1 MLSCAYIE
9 LWMHL
14 GSLESTQEAS
24 VAFSCASR
32 NSFASLVL
40 SKLLREYLSRHKHA
54 KQNQFFVVARR
65 AIQHF
70 PATLSKSGFFKVSEA
85 GIDFAVPFPRL
96 LKDLPENKDLV
107 TVRTQNPA
115 CYLPMSFSRR
125 VVMRPC
131 ITFRNTYLV
140 RYRSV
145 MLALH
150 ILVDYIL
157 QFGKYIFVNN

>member
-40 SKLLREYLSRHKHA
+40 SKLLREYLSRQKHA
-54 KQNQFFVVARR
+54 KQNQFFVVTRR

-70 PATLSKSGFFKVSEA
+70 LATLSKSGFFKVSEA

-96 LKDLPENKDLV
+96 LKDLPENKGLV

-140 RYRSV
+140 RYGSV

-150 ILVDYIL
+150 ILVD
-157 QFGKYIFVNN
+157 

>member
-1 MLSCAYIE
+1 MSAWLAVRISSYVCTWE
-9 LWMHL
+9 VW
-14 GSLESTQEAS
+14 
-24 VAFSCASR
+24 R
-32 NSFASLVL
+32 
-40 SKLLREYLSRHKHA
+40 
-54 KQNQFFVVARR
+54 ARR
-65 AIQHF
+65 KLELLLAA
-70 PATLSKSGFFKVSEA
+70 PCATLSFLSCSPNILRAYITPDINTPSINRSFSVAQRVIQRFPVTLLKPGFFKVSEA
-85 GIDFAVPFPRL
+85 GVDFSVPFPRL

-140 RYRSV
+140 RYGSV

-150 ILVDYIL
+150 ILVD
-157 QFGKYIFVNN
+157 

>member
-24 VAFSCASR
+24 AAFSCASR

-65 AIQHF
+65 AIQH
-70 PATLSKSGFFKVSEA
+70 LKS
-85 GIDFAVPFPRL
+85 
-96 LKDLPENKDLV
+96 LK
-107 TVRTQNPA
+107 
-115 CYLPMSFSRR
+115 
-125 VVMRPC
+125 
-131 ITFRNTYLV
+131 
-140 RYRSV
+140 
-145 MLALH
+145 LA
-150 ILVDYIL
+150 
-157 QFGKYIFVNN
+157 